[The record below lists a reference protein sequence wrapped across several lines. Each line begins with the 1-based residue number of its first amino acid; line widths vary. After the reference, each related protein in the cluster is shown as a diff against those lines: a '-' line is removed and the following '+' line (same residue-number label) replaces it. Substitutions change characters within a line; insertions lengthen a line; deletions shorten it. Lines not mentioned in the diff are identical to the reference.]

1 MCSSRALFVRKNE
14 DHFVHKS
21 LSYEDDDKK
30 FSKLNLNNF
39 LNPLARP
46 FSDTSFAL

>member
-1 MCSSRALFVRKNE
+1 MYSPCAQFVRKNE
-14 DHFVHKS
+14 DYFLHKS
-21 LSYEDDDKK
+21 LSHEADGKK
-30 FSKLNLNNF
+30 FSKLNLNTF